1 MRLRDALRLAGVN
14 IFQTP
19 LRSVLTVLGLA
30 IGIGAILSVMT
41 LGDAGQQQVEMEMTR
56 MGVDKV
62 WITARMESGR
72 LLNASDGELLRKA
85 TGALAT
91 AQAHMNMMVMAGDQS
106 AYAQIT
112 GCDAYLSQVQQFNL
126 RGGRFLSVR
135 DQQDGAAAAV
145 IDIKLAAALF
155 EHEATDCIGR
165 RISLAGRLYRVVGLV
180 DNVSAQMSGVGT
192 DGTMLIPLS
201 AFADAFGEGVS
212 EVMLSVPKNV
222 SGNALAKDA
231 LAALDSTGGS
241 FQALTLQAEIEAAR
255 AVVRIFV
262 MVLCCVAVICMLV
275 GGIGVMNI
283 QLVSVRERRRE
294 IGVLKALGATGGQ
307 VCLLF
312 LLEAAAYALLGGV
325 LGILV
330 GEIVVRLTGAWIG
343 IWAVIDPA
351 LLPLAVGFATLI
363 GIFFGVAP
371 AWRAARMQP
380 VDALRQQ

>member
-1 MRLRDALRLAGVN
+1 MRLRDAVRLAAVN

-19 LRSVLTVLGLA
+19 MRSVLTVLGLA
-30 IGIGAILSVMT
+30 IGIGAILAVLT
-41 LGDAGQQQVEMEMTR
+41 LGDAGQRQVEMEMTR

-62 WITARMESGR
+62 WITARAQSDRGLTVE
-72 LLNASDGELLRKA
+72 DGELMRRA
-85 TGALAT
+85 TGTLAT
-91 AQAHMNMMVMAGDQS
+91 AQAHLNLIVSAGDQT
-106 AYAQIT
+106 ACAQIT
-112 GCDAYLSQVQQFNL
+112 GCDSFLSQVQQFTL
-126 RGGRFLSVR
+126 RTGRFLAEK
-135 DQQDGAAAAV
+135 DFEQGEAV
-145 IDIKLAAALF
+145 AVLDRKLASSLF
-155 EHEATDCIGR
+155 GGTDCVGGRIGAGG
-165 RISLAGRLYRVVGLV
+165 RIYLVVGV
-180 DNVSAQMSGVGT
+180 VEAIGAQMTGIGT
-192 DGTMLIPLS
+192 DGTMMIPLT
-201 AFADAFGEGVS
+201 AFADAFGGDVS

-222 SGNALAKDA
+222 SGNTVAREA
-231 LAALDSTGGS
+231 LAALDDTGGS

-294 IGVLKALGATGGQ
+294 VGVLKALGATGSQ

-343 IWAVIDPA
+343 IWAVIDPV
-351 LLPLAVGFATLI
+351 LIPLAVGFAALV
-363 GIFFGVAP
+363 GLLFGVAP
-371 AWRAARMQP
+371 AWRAARMAP
-380 VDALRQQ
+380 VDALRQP

>member
-1 MRLRDALRLAGVN
+1 
-14 IFQTP
+14 
-19 LRSVLTVLGLA
+19 
-30 IGIGAILSVMT
+30 
-41 LGDAGQQQVEMEMTR
+41 MTR

-62 WITARMESGR
+62 WITARMQSGR
-72 LLNASDGELLRKA
+72 LLSVSDGELLRET

-91 AQAHMNMMVMAGDQS
+91 AQAHLNLTVTAGSQS
-106 AYAQIT
+106 AYTQIT
-112 GCDAYLSQVQQFNL
+112 GCDAYLNQVQKFTL
-126 RGGRFLSVR
+126 RDGRFLSAR
-135 DQQDGAAAAV
+135 DQEDGAAAAV
-145 IDIKLAAALF
+145 LDMKLAAALF
-155 EHEATDCIGR
+155 EDGAEDCIGQR
-165 RISLAGRLYRVVGLV
+165 VSVAGRLYRVVGLV
-180 DNVSAQMSGVGT
+180 DNISVQMGGVGT

-201 AFADAFGEGVS
+201 AFGDAFGEGVS

-222 SGNALAKDA
+222 SGNALAKEA
-231 LAALDSTGGS
+231 LAALDGTGGS

-294 IGVLKALGATGGQ
+294 IGVLKALGATSAQ

-312 LLEAAAYALLGGV
+312 LLEAVAYALLGGV

-343 IWAVIDPA
+343 IWAVISPA

-363 GIFFGVAP
+363 GLFFGVAP
-371 AWRAARMQP
+371 AWRAARMAP
-380 VDALRQQ
+380 VDALRQV

>member
-1 MRLRDALRLAGVN
+1 MRLRDALRLAAVN

-62 WITARMESGR
+62 WITARMQSDR
-72 LLNASDGELLRKA
+72 LLSVSDGELLREA

-91 AQAHMNMMVMAGDQS
+91 AQAHLNLMVMSGSKS
-106 AYAQIT
+106 AYTQIT
-112 GCDAYLSQVQQFNL
+112 GCDAYLNQVQQFTL
-126 RGGRFLSVR
+126 RGGRFLSAR
-135 DQQDGAAAAV
+135 DQRDGAAAAV
-145 IDIKLAAALF
+145 LDMKLAAALF
-155 EHEATDCIGR
+155 EDNAGDCVGQ
-165 RISLAGRLYRVVGLV
+165 RISIAGRLYRVVGLV
-180 DNVSAQMSGVGT
+180 DNISVQMGGVGT
-192 DGTMLIPLS
+192 DGSVLIPLS
-201 AFADAFGEGVS
+201 AFNDAFGEGVS

-222 SGNALAKDA
+222 SGNTLAKEA
-231 LAALDSTGGS
+231 LAALDGTGGS

-294 IGVLKALGATGGQ
+294 IGVLKALGATGAQ

-343 IWAVIDPA
+343 IWAVISPA

-363 GIFFGVAP
+363 GLFFGVAP
-371 AWRAARMQP
+371 AWRAARMAP
-380 VDALRQQ
+380 VDALRQV

>member
-1 MRLRDALRLAGVN
+1 
-14 IFQTP
+14 
-19 LRSVLTVLGLA
+19 
-30 IGIGAILSVMT
+30 
-41 LGDAGQQQVEMEMTR
+41 MTR

-62 WITARMESGR
+62 WITARMQSSR
-72 LLNASDGELLRKA
+72 LLNVSDGELLREA

-91 AQAHMNMMVMAGDQS
+91 AQAHADFTVTAGSKS

-112 GCDAYLSQVQQFNL
+112 GSDAYLNQVQQFTM
-126 RGGRFLSVR
+126 RGGRFLSAR
-135 DQQDGAAAAV
+135 DQRDGAAAAV
-145 IDIKLAAALF
+145 LDMKLAAALF
-155 EHEATDCIGR
+155 EGNPGDCVGQ
-165 RISLAGRLYRVVGLV
+165 RISIAGRLYRVVGLV
-180 DNVSAQMSGVGT
+180 DNISVQMGSVGT
-192 DGTMLIPLS
+192 DGSVLIPLS
-201 AFADAFGEGVS
+201 AFNDAFGEGVS

-222 SGNALAKDA
+222 SGNTLAKEA
-231 LAALDSTGGS
+231 LAALDGTGGN
-241 FQALTLQAEIEAAR
+241 FQAITLQAEIEAAR

-294 IGVLKALGATGGQ
+294 IGVLKALGATGAQ

-343 IWAVIDPA
+343 IWAVISPA

-363 GIFFGVAP
+363 GVFFGVAP
-371 AWRAARMQP
+371 AWRAARMAP
-380 VDALRQQ
+380 VDALRQV

>member
-1 MRLRDALRLAGVN
+1 MKLCDALRLAAVN

-19 LRSVLTVLGLA
+19 MRSVLTVLGLA
-30 IGIGAILSVMT
+30 IGIGAILAVMT

-62 WITARMESGR
+62 WITARMQSNR
-72 LLNASDGELLRKA
+72 LLNASDGELLREA

-91 AQAHMNMMVMAGDQS
+91 AQAHLDLMVTAGSRS

-112 GCDAYLSQVQQFNL
+112 GCDAYLNQVQQFTM
-126 RGGRFLSVR
+126 RGGRFLSAR
-135 DQQDGAAAAV
+135 DQQDGASAAV
-145 IDIKLAAALF
+145 LDIKLATALF
-155 EHEATDCIGR
+155 EDDAQDCVGQR
-165 RISLAGRLYRVVGLV
+165 VSLVGRLYRIVGLV
-180 DNVSAQMSGVGT
+180 DNISAQMGAMGT
-192 DGTMLIPLS
+192 DGNMLIPLS
-201 AFADAFGEGVS
+201 AFSDAFGEGVS

-222 SGNALAKDA
+222 SGNALAKEA

-294 IGVLKALGATGGQ
+294 IGVLKALGATSAQ

-330 GEIVVRLTGAWIG
+330 GEIVVRFTGAWIG
-343 IWAVIDPA
+343 IWAVISPA

-363 GIFFGVAP
+363 GLFFGVAP
-371 AWRAARMQP
+371 AWRAARMAP
-380 VDALRQQ
+380 VDALRQM